1 MFENVAGKVP
11 RRHHIV
17 EFHQLFAAFAAY
29 LPWRCG
35 LHISVL
41 LRMMFAETLADNQHD
56 VRAGVRAA
64 VYFCRFGGC
73 NELV

>member
-1 MFENVAGKVP
+1 MLENVAGKVP

-29 LPWRCG
+29 LSWSVG
-35 LHISVL
+35 LRIAVL
-41 LRMMFAETLADNQHD
+41 LRVMFAKTLADNQHD
-56 VRAGVRAA
+56 VRAGVCAA